1 MKDFINKILVP
12 ACIYFTV
19 FTVPFALIMF
29 AIYGTDGIFTAHR
42 VAASFGFM
50 LALAASNAL
59 VKGNKLTLPLRVALH
74 AVITGMGFWLFML
87 LPLGSESVNPLIGML
102 IYYVIYAVIM
112 AIIGLRSA
120 SAHRRADREQEYT
133 SMFKKD

>member
-59 VKGNKLTLPLRVALH
+59 LKGNKLTLPLRVALH

>member
-50 LALAASNAL
+50 LALAASNAIL
-59 VKGNKLTLPLRVALH
+59 KGNKLTLPLRFALH
-74 AVITGMGFWLFML
+74 AVITGVGFWLFML
-87 LPLGSESVNPLIGML
+87 LPLGSESINPLIGML
-102 IYYVIYAVIM
+102 VYYVIYAVIM
-112 AIIGLRSA
+112 TIIGLRRA